1 MTRLPIDTRK
11 RISLSRFLPKKSNIH
26 AVNAHKEG
34 NKIILELMAEVPASE
49 SWIYEDPKVLKAM
62 RQSIKEAAEGE
73 LVEKSSYSRFAD
85 DTKNKI
91 SLEEQYKLAA
101 RDESSNQE
109 FKEWED
115 ATIGDGLNESNDW

>member
-1 MTRLPIDTRK
+1 
-11 RISLSRFLPKKSNIH
+11 LPKKSNIH